1 MQIGQIDKAYT
12 KHKDDITTE
21 AIGSIIS
28 GGSGQPFENSPL
40 GFCNMIDEFQGY
52 ALKSR
57 LGIPLLYGGDAVHGM
72 SLSKGTTLFPHNIG
86 LGAAHNPELVEK
98 IARATAIE
106 TSCTGVFWAFAPLCG
121 RGRGLSLGQEL

>member
-1 MQIGQIDKAYT
+1 MIVMNEIQVDKAFI
-12 KHKDDITTE
+12 KDKEDLTTYS
-21 AIGSIIS
+21 IGSVIS

-40 GFCNMIDEFQGY
+40 GFCNMVDDYQSY

-72 SLSKGTTLFPHNIG
+72 SLCKGTTLFPHNIG
-86 LGAAHNPELVEK
+86 LGAANDPDLVEK

-106 TSCTGVFWAFAPLCG
+106 TACTG
-121 RGRGLSLGQEL
+121 RSESS